1 MHGKRTA
8 STAPGWR
15 WGVAPARA
23 AGTAGVLRSARGLR
37 WRQAWASVSRCCT
50 GSEGREQ
57 LENLIALDE
66 PACASLGA
74 FAGAP
79 SQAGG
84 GAGLSRCPAEGP
96 AGSSPPPPWPPSAS
110 RLPPAA
116 QQVGRGRWCSLA
128 EAAEFLTPDMRT
140 KRGGCAGARP
150 LRSIA
155 SLATSACDRRDLAPC
170 FCTFPRKAK
179 PGHCQAN
186 SVREAA
192 PANAA
197 FRHFVSSSCLGPA
210 VTVLGA
216 GQPGLSPV
224 SPLPGVD
231 GPPGTP
237 GAHAARPPHLQL
249 GA

>member
-1 MHGKRTA
+1 M
-8 STAPGWR
+8 
-15 WGVAPARA
+15 
-23 AGTAGVLRSARGLR
+23 
-37 WRQAWASVSRCCT
+37 SRCCT

-84 GAGLSRCPAEGP
+84 GGGLSRCPAEGP
-96 AGSSPPPPWPPSAS
+96 AGGSPPPPWPPSAS

-155 SLATSACDRRDLAPC
+155 SLATSACDRKDLAPC

-197 FRHFVSSSCLGPA
+197 FRHRLPTLRFQQLSWTCCHHPGHWPA
-210 VTVLGA
+210 WTVPCVPTAWHGR
-216 GQPGLSPV
+216 
-224 SPLPGVD
+224 
-231 GPPGTP
+231 PPGDP
-237 GAHAARPPHLQL
+237 WCPCSPPAPPAAGCLAHVSRDRPRRFAQSGFAAVMTHPRV
-249 GA
+249 G